1 MKNRETRKY
10 LGMSKKGIQ
19 KSSSEALA
27 FAERRGRRTLQAM
40 TGGQRDKP
48 TKHVRQARLPND
60 GRVQSGDEHATWTGP
75 VLTDLPGF
83 QGKQRIQIFT

>member
-27 FAERRGRRTLQAM
+27 FAERRGRRTLVVQQM
-40 TGGQRDKP
+40 TTRQHSSWRKVRGGGSGQRGEN
-48 TKHVRQARLPND
+48 TQML
-60 GRVQSGDEHATWTGP
+60 
-75 VLTDLPGF
+75 
-83 QGKQRIQIFT
+83 